1 MQTRGIKTYF
11 CSNVCAAYDR
21 RIYDEIGGFPEQA
34 IFNEDMIYAGW
45 MVKKGYAVVYAADAR
60 VYHSHNYSCMQQFHR
75 NFDLGVSQTEH
86 PEVFKGV
93 PSEGEGI
100 RLVKK
105 SVAYLVSTGHIWLIP
120 GLFFQSAFKYA
131 GYFLGKRYQ
140 KLPERLIL
148 ACTMNPDYWKNT
160 GK

>member
-1 MQTRGIKTYF
+1 MRQMQECIIPTIIPACSSFTGI
-11 CSNVCAAYDR
+11 
-21 RIYDEIGGFPEQA
+21 
-34 IFNEDMIYAGW
+34 
-45 MVKKGYAVVYAADAR
+45 
-60 VYHSHNYSCMQQFHR
+60 
-75 NFDLGVSQTEH
+75 FDLGVSQTEH